1 MKQVQERPETLA
13 EVDIFDLMIHQENKS
28 EGVRMI
34 GIVRSFSTAIKAIKF
49 LDESGSS
56 QRDHEL
62 VLGAAMSKL
71 MPLVR
76 ANDEPLLASILV
88 KLMGQ
93 V

>member
-13 EVDIFDLMIHQENKS
+13 EVDIFDLMIHQDNRS
-28 EGVRMI
+28 EGARMV
-34 GIVRSFSTAIKAIKF
+34 GIVRSFSTAIKF

-56 QRDHEL
+56 QKEHEL
-62 VLGAAMSKL
+62 VLESAMSKL

-88 KLMGQ
+88 KLMDQ